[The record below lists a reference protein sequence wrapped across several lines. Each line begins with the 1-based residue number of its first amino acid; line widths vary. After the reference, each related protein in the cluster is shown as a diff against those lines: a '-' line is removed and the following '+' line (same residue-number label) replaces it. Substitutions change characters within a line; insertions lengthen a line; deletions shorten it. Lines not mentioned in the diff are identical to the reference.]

1 VTPDGGTN
9 GLVHGGTAFFV
20 KESAAVAGAALYAF
34 VFTYVMLAV
43 INRITPV
50 MVTAADEEAGLD
62 ESLHG
67 ERAYL

>member
-1 VTPDGGTN
+1 M
-9 GLVHGGTAFFV
+9 VHGGTSFFI
-20 KESAAVAGAALYAF
+20 KESAAVTGAALYAF
-34 VFTYVMLAV
+34 IFTYAMLAV

-50 MVTAADEEAGLD
+50 MVSAADEELGLD